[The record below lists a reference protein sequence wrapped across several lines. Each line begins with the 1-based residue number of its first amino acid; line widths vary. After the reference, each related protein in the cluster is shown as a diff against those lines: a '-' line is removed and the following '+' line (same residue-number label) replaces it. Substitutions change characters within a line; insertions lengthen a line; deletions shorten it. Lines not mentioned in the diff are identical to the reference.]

1 MWNDAAVQ
9 ACERL
14 GVRADPWDK
23 YGASKTLAERAF
35 WELEVPYDRVSLNP
49 SLILAPPRGASVSVG
64 ETDPLAELT

>member
-1 MWNDAAVQ
+1 VWTDAAVQ

-14 GVRADPWDK
+14 GADADPWDK

-35 WELEVPYDRVSLNP
+35 WALQVPYDRVSLNP

-64 ETDPLAELT
+64 KKEHWGR